1 MWKDYGALKTR
12 ALITEII
19 ILVVSKPIYIYLV
32 LLVVEGQSIW
42 CFFFFFTPLASEW
55 SKKMPNTW
63 MKKHSISHMCEM
75 IWMFG
80 F

>member
-42 CFFFFFTPLASEW
+42 CFFFFFYPPRL
-55 SKKMPNTW
+55 
-63 MKKHSISHMCEM
+63 
-75 IWMFG
+75 
-80 F
+80 